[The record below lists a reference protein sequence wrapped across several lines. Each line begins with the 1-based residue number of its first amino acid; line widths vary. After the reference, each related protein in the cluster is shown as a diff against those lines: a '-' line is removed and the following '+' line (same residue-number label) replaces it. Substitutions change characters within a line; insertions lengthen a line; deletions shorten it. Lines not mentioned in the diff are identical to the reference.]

1 MMKKLF
7 FILTLLSAN
16 LMQAQVRTNQI
27 SLTLP
32 EVDKIFLNKNLSL
45 MAKRYDVD
53 QAKALLIQAR
63 LFDNPVISFS
73 ENVYNNLNKRYF
85 DFGKESEQTISVEQ
99 EIKLAGQRN
108 KRILLAKVNGDIS
121 QFQFEELL
129 RTLHSELHKQFVD
142 LYFSIQSAQVYD
154 KEINSL
160 SVLVQAFFLQQ
171 SKGNISLMQKARLE
185 AELLVLKKEKNEI
198 EDQLI
203 SDRQE
208 LNLLLGLSTSSM
220 VVPIIDEK
228 ILKQA
233 PAITFESVDSV
244 LNTRPDLKLSEANI
258 KAAKA
263 NLSLQK
269 ALAAPNF
276 SVQGSYDRAGGF
288 IKNYFAMGVGVSIP
302 IFDRNQGNI
311 KAAKLNVDQSYKE
324 NEEAV
329 QNAHSQLYSAYSQWE
344 NALALYKSS
353 DSTTVGDNFAQLLAG
368 AVDNFKKRN
377 INMLEFLDYYE
388 SYKNTF
394 LQLCD
399 ARKNVFLKMEEMNE
413 AAGKSIFE
421 Y

>member
-1 MMKKLF
+1 MKKLF